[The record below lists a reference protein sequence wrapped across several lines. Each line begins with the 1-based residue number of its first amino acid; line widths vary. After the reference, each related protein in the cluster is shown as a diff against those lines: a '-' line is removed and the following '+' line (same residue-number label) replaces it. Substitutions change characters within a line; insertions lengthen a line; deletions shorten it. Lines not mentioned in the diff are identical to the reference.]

1 MKQDPVLIKSP
12 SPQTC
17 LKWISP
23 QGVGGEGELIEDLL
37 YLFYFQV
44 GKDFDALLIDAEA
57 EDSPFD
63 CFKADDLRVRFITLK
78 TPGALFSM
86 HDSWTRRSIRSSNFV
101 RKICHLYFPLL
112 IHFGHTDN
120 FRDSSYSAVWVLI
133 PSSERIR
140 FSWLTKG

>member
-12 SPQTC
+12 LPSNVFEMNTP
-17 LKWISP
+17 P
-23 QGVGGEGELIEDLL
+23 PGEELIEDLR

-86 HDSWTRRSIRSSNFV
+86 HDS
-101 RKICHLYFPLL
+101 
-112 IHFGHTDN
+112 
-120 FRDSSYSAVWVLI
+120 
-133 PSSERIR
+133 
-140 FSWLTKG
+140 

>member
-23 QGVGGEGELIEDLL
+23 QGVGRGELIEDLL

-57 EDSPFD
+57 RDSPFD
-63 CFKADDLRVRFITLK
+63 CFKADDLRVRFSTL
-78 TPGALFSM
+78 
-86 HDSWTRRSIRSSNFV
+86 
-101 RKICHLYFPLL
+101 
-112 IHFGHTDN
+112 
-120 FRDSSYSAVWVLI
+120 
-133 PSSERIR
+133 
-140 FSWLTKG
+140 

>member
-1 MKQDPVLIKSP
+1 MNKPP
-12 SPQTC
+12 R
-17 LKWISP
+17 
-23 QGVGGEGELIEDLL
+23 GGGGEELIEDLR

-86 HDSWTRRSIRSSNFV
+86 HDSSFDPFFEF
-101 RKICHLYFPLL
+101 C
-112 IHFGHTDN
+112 
-120 FRDSSYSAVWVLI
+120 
-133 PSSERIR
+133 
-140 FSWLTKG
+140 

>member
-23 QGVGGEGELIEDLL
+23 QGVGGGELIEDLR

-120 FRDSSYSAVWVLI
+120 FRDSSYSPVWVLT